1 MQAVT
6 YGLIVLS
13 SYQDKSGAYLFMPDG
28 PAKAVITTSPLI
40 RVVKGRILTEV
51 HVFLDKIFHV
61 VRIKN
66 VPGVDGSAVEVL
78 IFSNDDRVC
87 CKRFRMDFQ
96 RPSPWYP
103 TIPYT
108 FLFLSATEF
117 RGRLQFDVTGV
128 CMSVRLSRGKLCY
141 FNYGTL

>member
-66 VPGVDGSAVEVL
+66 VPGVDGSAVEVV
-78 IFSNDDRVC
+78 IFSND
-87 CKRFRMDFQ
+87 
-96 RPSPWYP
+96 
-103 TIPYT
+103 
-108 FLFLSATEF
+108 E
-117 RGRLQFDVTGV
+117 
-128 CMSVRLSRGKLCY
+128 
-141 FNYGTL
+141 